1 MPLTTPKL
9 PKLGPVSEPVFNPQR
24 IRNMGT
30 GIGQTQQRSELT
42 GARRSE
48 CVRDCMPPGVAD
60 KASGYPA
67 RDEGM
72 TYAAACR
79 NPLDAP
85 LNYKKRT

>member
-1 MPLTTPKL
+1 MPLVKPTL
-9 PKLGPVSEPVFNPQR
+9 PKLKGVPEPVLNSQL
-24 IRNMGT
+24 IRNLGT
-30 GIGQTQQRSELT
+30 GIGQTQQRSEMT

-67 RDEGM
+67 KPEGM
-72 TYAAACR
+72 VYGSACR